1 MTASFKYALRQL
13 LLISTGDDPD
23 HTASQES
30 TATASTTHTPPA
42 PQARPQTQTAEPV
55 ASASGARPVFF
66 TSQVFEW
73 MFQLGWTTPDENG
86 KPKPTNAGFD
96 FIGKLGVPTSG
107 WKNWTPEQQAV
118 VRQAFEQAIADQK
131 PPELPDMADPF
142 E

>member
-1 MTASFKYALRQL
+1 
-13 LLISTGDDPD
+13 
-23 HTASQES
+23 
-30 TATASTTHTPPA
+30 
-42 PQARPQTQTAEPV
+42 
-55 ASASGARPVFF
+55 
-66 TSQVFEW
+66 